1 MVLPQD
7 VMCMIY
13 VMYAMIIFF
22 VMFHDLYVDEFTT
35 GRSHMIVFINLYNL
49 CVNFLYAM

>member
-13 VMYAMIIFF
+13 VIYAMI
-22 VMFHDLYVDEFTT
+22 MFCNVYDLHVDEFTT
-35 GRSHMIVFINLYNL
+35 GRSHMVVFIILYDL
-49 CVNFLYAM
+49 RVNFLYAI